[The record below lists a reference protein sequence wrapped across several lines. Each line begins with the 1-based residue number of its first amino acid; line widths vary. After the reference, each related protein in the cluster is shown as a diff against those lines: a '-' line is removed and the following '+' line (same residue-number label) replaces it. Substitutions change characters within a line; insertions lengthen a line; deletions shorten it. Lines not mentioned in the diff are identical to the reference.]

1 MKTDYSMDK
10 KKYSNNVSDGSPND
24 GENQTHFS
32 GNTEGGRTASVG
44 DSAGVAD
51 GLGSIKACEVK
62 NLEHVTDNQRPKGRT
77 DSDGPF
83 TIGIL

>member
-1 MKTDYSMDK
+1 MKTG
-10 KKYSNNVSDGSPND
+10 NGAGGSANK

-32 GNTEGGRTASVG
+32 GNAEGGRTASVG

-51 GLGSIKACEVK
+51 GLSSIEACEVK

-77 DSDGPF
+77 ESDGPF
-83 TIGIL
+83 TIGTL